1 VETADS
7 RVRAAVHGALAADP
21 RLPYPDEVAIDAFG
35 GYVTLRGTV
44 GSFAQQRAAVTAAR
58 RAAGVSGVYDELQVR
73 LLNDHRR
80 LDAEI
85 RGHALERLMWDASL
99 PGESIDA
106 HVTDGW
112 VTLMG
117 NVDFQYQSNLAFEDV
132 AGLRGVVGVTNE
144 IRVNEVVFT

>member
-1 VETADS
+1 MQSDRQVSDA
-7 RVRAAVHGALAADP
+7 VRAELAHDP
-21 RLPYPDEVAIDAFG
+21 RVPHPEEVAVDAFD

-58 RAAGVSGVYDELQVR
+58 RAPGVTGVYDELQVR
-73 LLNDHRR
+73 LLNEDRR
-80 LDAEI
+80 RDAEI

-99 PGESIDA
+99 PAESLDA

-117 NVDFQYQSNLAFEDV
+117 NVDFQFQSTLAFEDV

-144 IRVNEVVFT
+144 IRVNEVVLT